1 MNATRKLAGG
11 AMAAILLVAGCSSAA
26 TAPSR
31 APAPSDPP
39 APSDALAPSEA
50 PAPSQ
55 ITAKGGGGVPT
66 PLAAT
71 LITGE
76 GTPIDEQAFAHAV
89 LKDSG
94 GSITITVSSK
104 WRSGDPN
111 YEAGVI
117 NDVVTGKAQMGV
129 TATRAFDLIGVTAF
143 EGLSAPLLIDSYA
156 LEARVLGADVV
167 MKQLDA
173 TRAMGVTSLDFL
185 GGPLRQPLGL
195 TRDLVSAGDYAGAKI
210 GIRPSRV
217 SEMAIRAL
225 GGTPVAYVPGH
236 VDGLDGL
243 EVHTDL
249 IEGAQYDAG
258 AKSLTGNVVLSAR
271 PSVIFVNG
279 AWFDKLPADQQAL
292 LRRAAGEA
300 KAASLARWPTDSQVA
315 VETLCRRSLIVKE
328 ASGAALAGLSSKL
341 APVTDV
347 LATDAT
353 NKAVID
359 GIRAL
364 GGSDAT
370 DFIAPCGAVAAS
382 AEPSGAATALDG
394 TWVTSFTKADLQKSP
409 LLFDAGEIND
419 GNWGDLTMT
428 FDHGKFTSTQ
438 SNGVGHGTG
447 SGTFTVTGDAVTL
460 HLDQT
465 GETFAFR
472 WSIFK
477 NTLSFKRDETLG
489 VGPTPFLVKPW
500 TRVS

>member
-11 AMAAILLVAGCSSAA
+11 AMTAILLIAGCSSAA
-26 TAPSR
+26 PARSGAPS
-31 APAPSDPP
+31 
-39 APSDALAPSEA
+39 PSDAAAPSEA
-50 PAPSQ
+50 PAPSE
-55 ITAKGGGGVPT
+55 ITAKGGGGVPR

-76 GTPIDEQAFAHAV
+76 GTPIDEQAFADTV

-94 GSITITVSSK
+94 GSITITVSPS
-104 WRSGDPN
+104 WRSGDP
-111 YEAGVI
+111 I

-129 TATRAFDLIGVTAF
+129 TATRAFGVVGVTAF
-143 EGLSAPLLIDSYA
+143 EGLSAPLLIDSYG

-173 TRAMGVTSLDFL
+173 TRPMGVTSLDYL

-225 GGTPVAYVPGH
+225 GGTPVVYVPKH
-236 VDGLDGL
+236 VGGLDGL

-258 AKSLTGNVVLSAR
+258 AKSLTGNVVLWAR

-300 KAASLARWPTDSQVA
+300 KAASLARWSTDSQTA
-315 VETLCRRSLIVKE
+315 VEKLCRRSLIVKE
-328 ASGAALAGLSSKL
+328 ASGAALAGLRSKL
-341 APVTDV
+341 APVTEA
-347 LATDAT
+347 LTTDAA
-353 NKAVID
+353 NKAVIN

-364 GGSDAT
+364 SGSDAT
-370 DFIAPCGAVAAS
+370 DFVAPCGDVAAS
-382 AEPSGAATALDG
+382 AEPSGTATALDG
-394 TWVTSFTKADLQKSP
+394 TWVTSFTKADLQ
-409 LLFDAGEIND
+409 
-419 GNWGDLTMT
+419 
-428 FDHGKFTSTQ
+428 
-438 SNGVGHGTG
+438 
-447 SGTFTVTGDAVTL
+447 
-460 HLDQT
+460 
-465 GETFAFR
+465 
-472 WSIFK
+472 
-477 NTLSFKRDETLG
+477 
-489 VGPTPFLVKPW
+489 
-500 TRVS
+500 